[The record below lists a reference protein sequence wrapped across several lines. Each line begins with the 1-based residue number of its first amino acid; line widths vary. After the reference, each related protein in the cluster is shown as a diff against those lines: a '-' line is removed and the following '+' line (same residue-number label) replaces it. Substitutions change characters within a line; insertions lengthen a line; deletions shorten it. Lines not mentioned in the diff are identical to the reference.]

1 MVMTAK
7 RLTYSALAALI
18 LGLSG
23 LVACQKGTQ
32 TSGYVTQG
40 TLTATIGSTSYAPSL
55 TEAVYS
61 PVTYSTFAVIGL
73 QPGKD
78 STFLRVE
85 LPLTGFTIGT
95 VFSTDTAV
103 SSGISWFDSQRTYE
117 YDALFGTFASHALID
132 ITSWDSVNRK
142 VAGTFS
148 GVLYNISNG
157 SDSIVLT
164 NGAFNTSYTEE

>member
-1 MVMTAK
+1 MTLK
-7 RLTYSALAALI
+7 RLTYFAFAALL

-32 TSGYVTQG
+32 TSGYQTQG
-40 TLTATIGSTSYAPSL
+40 SLTATVGSTNFAPSL

-61 PVTYSTFAVIGL
+61 PITYTTFAVIGL
-73 QPGKD
+73 QPAKD
-78 STFLRVE
+78 STYLRVE
-85 LPLTGFTIGT
+85 LPLNGFTIGT
-95 VFSTDTAV
+95 PFSSDTATT
-103 SSGISWFDSQRTYE
+103 SGLSWFDSERSYE
-117 YDALFGTFASHALID
+117 YDALFGNFGSHSLID

-157 SDSIVLT
+157 SDSIVIT
-164 NGAFNTSYTEE
+164 NGTFNTTYTEE